1 MKLDLWRPFL
11 DLERD
16 WESAFRVPRL
26 ITEREHF
33 FFRPTTD
40 VDRSDGELII
50 STELPG
56 IDPEKDIEIVF
67 DDDYLTIKGEKSEEK
82 EISEDERYMRERRFG
97 KFLRRIPVP
106 EGVSAD
112 KITADYAKGVL
123 TVKVTLPEET
133 VPSEP
138 QKIPVGSKTS

>member
-1 MKLDLWRPFL
+1 M
-11 DLERD
+11 
-16 WESAFRVPRL
+16 
-26 ITEREHF
+26 
-33 FFRPTTD
+33 D
-40 VDRSDGELII
+40 VDRNDGELIV

-56 IDPEKDIEIVF
+56 MDPEKDIEIVL

-82 EISEDERYMRERRFG
+82 EVSEDERYMRERRFG

-138 QKIPVGSKTS
+138 RKIPVGSKKS